1 MKAELKQV
9 QGSTFVARADSN
21 HWVIMDEPANS
32 GGSGAGAGPMEL
44 VLMGLAGCTAMD
56 VESILK
62 KKRAGMTKLEIEV
75 TAERANEPPK
85 VFTKIH
91 IEYSIHG
98 NVRRADAEHAVSLSQ
113 EKYCS
118 VAAML
123 RHSAEITY
131 DIKIVE

>member
-9 QGSTFVARADSN
+9 QGSTFLAKADSN
-21 HWVIMDEPANS
+21 HWVTMDEPANS

-91 IEYSIHG
+91 IAYSVHG
-98 NVRRADAEHAVSLSQ
+98 NVRRPDVEHAVSLSQ

-123 RHSAEITY
+123 RHSAEISY
-131 DIKIVE
+131 EINIVE

>member
-9 QGSTFVARADSN
+9 QGSTFVAKADSN
-21 HWVIMDEPANS
+21 HWVTMDDSINN

-44 VLMGLAGCTAMD
+44 VLMALAGCTAMD
-56 VESILK
+56 VDSILK

-75 TAERANEPPK
+75 TGERASEPPK

-91 IEYSIHG
+91 IDYLIHG
-98 NVRRADAEHAVSLSQ
+98 EVRRTDAEHAVSLSQ

-118 VAAML
+118 VSAML
-123 RHSAEITY
+123 KRTAEITY
-131 DIKIVE
+131 GIKIVE